1 MLPSTNRAFVGDDGE
16 VVEGGGGV
24 EEVAAAGGGH
34 HRAVARTESVGT
46 ESLALSVSLPP
57 TPQQQAGSVKPLTCR
72 VYEIRK
78 YRASPLPPCGATVAY
93 DPAAAAAVTMTS
105 ANGQPAPAR

>member
-1 MLPSTNRAFVGDDGE
+1 VLPSTNRAFVGDEGE

-93 DPAAAAAVTMTS
+93 DPAAAAVTMTS